1 MKRHIIYFLLLLMGV
16 PSVAKDY
23 FTELDWR
30 ELKIDSVLPVYTEV
44 VPLETDYRNFTYTVE
59 LEYPEYGELSSAERE
74 AVLPFKEVIGE
85 RISVDTHV
93 GVQRGKGM
101 LDLSFVPL
109 VQVGGK
115 YRKLPLLPQKIVFLC
130 LMEIYLQKFQKPSS

>member
-59 LEYPEYGELSSAERE
+59 LEYIPPG
-74 AVLPFKEVIGE
+74 
-85 RISVDTHV
+85 T
-93 GVQRGKGM
+93 
-101 LDLSFVPL
+101 
-109 VQVGGK
+109 
-115 YRKLPLLPQKIVFLC
+115 
-130 LMEIYLQKFQKPSS
+130 